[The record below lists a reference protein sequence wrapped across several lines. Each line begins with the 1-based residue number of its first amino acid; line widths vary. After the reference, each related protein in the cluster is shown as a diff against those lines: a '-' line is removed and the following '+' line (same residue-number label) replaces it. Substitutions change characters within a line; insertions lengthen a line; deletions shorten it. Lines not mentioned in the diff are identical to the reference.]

1 MPEERPAPEAFSNLA
16 ALPSWL
22 SQPLRVALETDVSL
36 GELVNAGLAKR
47 LSTKGFT
54 KALPVQAGV
63 LPLLLPTVKQHPG
76 DLCISAATGSGKTL
90 AYVLPIIES
99 IKQER
104 TRKLRAV
111 IVVPTRELV
120 SQVRQT
126 TELCMAGTDIKVGI
140 AVGHHALKSEQDS
153 LVDRNQRFNPTEYDR
168 LQKIAQSTSE
178 LDALDD
184 EDNDDFYDLLP
195 QHVFEYTSN
204 VDILICTP
212 GRLVEHIK
220 STKGFTLH
228 DLQWLIIDEA
238 DRLLDQSFQEWV
250 EVIQSAI
257 TPARPAEK
265 GRPYQPAYL
274 ARNVGLRSSGWVRK
288 VVLSATMTRDLD
300 KLSSLRLRNPRLVLV
315 EGEQAEQS
323 GESIKDVS
331 AGNLSVPT
339 TLTEHAIPVGD
350 GAEKPLYL
358 LKLLQQILDAV
369 HGSNASG
376 EAQGAKKTKS
386 SAKDDSSSS
395 ESSSESDDDDSDD
408 SSSEDDSS
416 ISSTD
421 SSDQDS
427 ASESESESDTSDTSS
442 TASSSSSKSPGPLEN
457 KNIPDTT
464 QHTTKP
470 PKPATRNALIFVAS
484 NEAAA
489 RLTQLLHHLY
499 PAFAS
504 RMASITKSGTDASTR
519 KALSSFTSGSLS
531 ILIAT
536 DRASRGL
543 DLPNLSNVINYDM
556 PHSITGYIHRV
567 GRTAR
572 AGKAG
577 SAWTL
582 VADREA
588 AWFWNAI
595 ARGKGS
601 GGTENDKIERAEG
614 KKLERLRYD
623 LDDLGEEARQN
634 YSNALSKL
642 KEDVQGTKR

>member
-1 MPEERPAPEAFSNLA
+1 
-16 ALPSWL
+16 
-22 SQPLRVALETDVSL
+22 
-36 GELVNAGLAKR
+36 
-47 LSTKGFT
+47 
-54 KALPVQAGV
+54 
-63 LPLLLPTVKQHPG
+63 
-76 DLCISAATGSGKTL
+76 
-90 AYVLPIIES
+90 
-99 IKQER
+99 
-104 TRKLRAV
+104 
-111 IVVPTRELV
+111 
-120 SQVRQT
+120 
-126 TELCMAGTDIKVGI
+126 MAGTDLKVGI

-153 LVDRNQRFNPTEYDR
+153 LVERSQRFNPTEYER
-168 LQKIAQSTSE
+168 LQKIAQATSE

-184 EDNDDFYDLLP
+184 ESNDDFYDLLP
-195 QHVFEYTSN
+195 QHAFEYTSN

-257 TPARPAEK
+257 TPARSNEK
-265 GRPYQPAYL
+265 RRPYQSAYL

-315 EGEQAEQS
+315 EGGQAEQS
-323 GESIKDVS
+323 GESVKDVS

-369 HGSNASG
+369 YGSNASG
-376 EAQGAKKTKS
+376 KAQGLAKKTKS

-416 ISSTD
+416 VSSTD

-427 ASESESESDTSDTSS
+427 ASESESESDISS
-442 TASSSSSKSPGPLEN
+442 TASSSSSTLPDPSQSKTVT
-457 KNIPDTT
+457 DTT
-464 QHTTKP
+464 QHPTKSSRS
-470 PKPATRNALIFVAS
+470 ANRNALIFVAS

-499 PAFAS
+499 PAYAS

-519 KALSSFTSGSLS
+519 KTLSSFISGSLS

-582 VADREA
+582 VANREA

-614 KKLERLRYD
+614 KKLERVRYD

-642 KEDVQGTKR
+642 KEDVQGTKEKGGLDTTND

>member
-22 SQPLRVALETDVSL
+22 SQPLRVSLKTDVSL
-36 GELVNAGLAKR
+36 SELVNAGLAKR

-90 AYVLPIIES
+90 AYVLPVIES

-104 TRKLRAV
+104 NRKLRAV

-126 TELCMAGTDIKVGI
+126 TELCMAGTDLKVGV
-140 AVGHHALKSEQDS
+140 AVGHHALKSEQES
-153 LVDRNQRFNPTEYDR
+153 LVARSQRFNPIEYER
-168 LQKIAQSTSE
+168 LQKRAQSSSE

-195 QHVFEYTSN
+195 QHVFEYNSN

-257 TPARPAEK
+257 TPARSNEK

-274 ARNVGLRSSGWVRK
+274 SRNVGLRSSGWVRR

-315 EGEQAEQS
+315 EGEQADQS
-323 GESIKDVS
+323 SDSVKVVS
-331 AGNLSVPT
+331 TGNLSVPT
-339 TLTEHAIPVGD
+339 TLTEHAAPVGD

-358 LKLLQQILDAV
+358 LKLLQQILEGV
-369 HGSNASG
+369 PGSSG
-376 EAQGAKKTKS
+376 SGKAQGVVKS
-386 SAKDDSSSS
+386 KSPAEDHSSSSGSSS
-395 ESSSESDDDDSDD
+395 ESDDDSDD

-416 ISSTD
+416 VSSTD

-427 ASESESESDTSDTSS
+427 ALGSDSESDMSS
-442 TASSSSSKSPGPLEN
+442 TASSSTSKSSALL
-457 KNIPDTT
+457 KNQIDTET
-464 QHTTKP
+464 PKHVTKLS
-470 PKPATRNALIFVAS
+470 KSANRNALIFVAS

-499 PAFAS
+499 PAYAS

-601 GGTENDKIERAEG
+601 GGTENDEIKRAEG
-614 KKLERLRYD
+614 KKLERVRYD
-623 LDDLGEEARQN
+623 LDDLGEEARHN

-642 KEDVQGTKR
+642 KQDVQGTKH

>member
-1 MPEERPAPEAFSNLA
+1 MS
-16 ALPSWL
+16 
-22 SQPLRVALETDVSL
+22 D
-36 GELVNAGLAKR
+36 LVNAGLAKR
-47 LSTKGFT
+47 LATKGFT

-90 AYVLPIIES
+90 AYVLPVVES
-99 IKQER
+99 IKQE
-104 TRKLRAV
+104 TARKLRAV

-126 TELCMAGTDIKVGI
+126 TELCMAGTDLKVGI
-140 AVGHHALKSEQDS
+140 AVGHHALKSEQES
-153 LVDRNQRFNPTEYDR
+153 LVERTQRFNPTEYER

-184 EDNDDFYDLLP
+184 DDDDDFFDLLP
-195 QHVFEYTSN
+195 QHVFEYTSS

-220 STKGFTLH
+220 STRGFTLH

-250 EVIQSAI
+250 EVIQGAI
-257 TPARPAEK
+257 TPARITEK
-265 GRPYQPAYL
+265 GRPYRPAYL
-274 ARNVGLRSSGWVRK
+274 SRNVGLQSSGWVRK
-288 VVLSATMTRDLD
+288 VVLSATMTRDLE

-315 EGEQAEQS
+315 EGGQAEPS
-323 GESIKDVS
+323 SEGIKDVS

-358 LKLLQQILDAV
+358 LKLLQQILDTV
-369 HGSNASG
+369 HGSNRPG
-376 EAQGAKKTKS
+376 KAQGLAKKQS
-386 SAKDDSSSS
+386 PAEDDSPSSR
-395 ESSSESDDDDSDD
+395 SSSESDSDDSDESDD
-408 SSSEDDSS
+408 SSDEDDSPV
-416 ISSTD
+416 SSTN

-427 ASESESESDTSDTSS
+427 SSESDSDSDTSS
-442 TASSSSSKSPGPLEN
+442 TVSSSSSKSPAPSKSKSVTETP
-457 KNIPDTT
+457 K
-464 QHTTKP
+464 HVTKP
-470 PKPATRNALIFVAS
+470 SKPATRNALIFVAS

-489 RLTQLLHHLY
+489 RLTLLLHHLY
-499 PAFAS
+499 PAHAS

-519 KALSSFTSGSLS
+519 KALSSFASGSLS

-614 KKLERLRYD
+614 KKLKRMRYD
-623 LDDLGEEARQN
+623 LDDLGEEARQK
-634 YSNALSKL
+634 YLDALSKL
-642 KEDVQGTKR
+642 KQDVQGRKQ

>member
-22 SQPLRVALETDVSL
+22 SQPLRVSLKTDVSL
-36 GELVNAGLAKR
+36 SELVNAGLAKR

-54 KALPVQAGV
+54 RALPVQAGV

-90 AYVLPIIES
+90 AYVLPVIES

-126 TELCMAGTDIKVGI
+126 TELCMAGTDLKVGI
-140 AVGHHALKSEQDS
+140 AVGHHALKSEQES
-153 LVDRNQRFNPTEYDR
+153 LVARSQRFNPIEYER
-168 LQKIAQSTSE
+168 LQKRAQSTSE
-178 LDALDD
+178 LDAPYD

-195 QHVFEYTSN
+195 QHVFEYNSN

-250 EVIQSAI
+250 EVIQGAI
-257 TPARPAEK
+257 TPARFNEK

-274 ARNVGLRSSGWVRK
+274 SRNVGLRSSGWVRR

-315 EGEQAEQS
+315 EGEQADQS
-323 GESIKDVS
+323 SDSVKVVS
-331 AGNLSVPT
+331 TGNLSVPT
-339 TLTEHAIPVGD
+339 TLTEHAAPVGD

-358 LKLLQQILDAV
+358 LKLLQQILEGV
-369 HGSNASG
+369 PGSSG
-376 EAQGAKKTKS
+376 SGKAQGVVKS
-386 SAKDDSSSS
+386 KSPAEDHSSSSGSSS
-395 ESSSESDDDDSDD
+395 ESDDDSDD

-416 ISSTD
+416 VSSTD

-427 ASESESESDTSDTSS
+427 ALGSDSESDMSS
-442 TASSSSSKSPGPLEN
+442 TASSSTSKSSALL
-457 KNIPDTT
+457 KNQIDTET
-464 QHTTKP
+464 PKHVTKLS
-470 PKPATRNALIFVAS
+470 KSANRNALIFVAS

-499 PAFAS
+499 PAYAS

-601 GGTENDKIERAEG
+601 GGTENDEIKRAEG
-614 KKLERLRYD
+614 KKLERVRYD
-623 LDDLGEEARQN
+623 LDDLGEEARHN

-642 KEDVQGTKR
+642 KQDVQGTKH